1 MRCRE
6 HGFAVPD
13 DNVHALEAPMRRRLR
28 EGITV
33 LELVIVL
40 VIIGLLLLIFI
51 PRFTAPAL
59 VGVTVPDSVVAGSTG
74 GDIAVRVTSRS
85 GTPQRGTMVQFEA
98 AGVGSVAPAE
108 AETDSTGT
116 AHATW
121 HASADSGTMRIVAH
135 LAGKTTPSVTMTSRV
150 KAAPRNLTS
159 TPSAPSASVDS
170 TKAQPAQTPAKTPA
184 TKTP

>member
-1 MRCRE
+1 MKAKHRS
-6 HGFAVPD
+6 
-13 DNVHALEAPMRRRLR
+13 
-28 EGITV
+28 GITV

-59 VGVTVPDSVVAGSTG
+59 VGVAAPDSVVAGSAS
-74 GDIAVRVTSRS
+74 GDLAVRVTSRS
-85 GTPQRGTMVQFEA
+85 GVPQRGTKVEFEA
-98 AGVGSVAPAE
+98 TGVGSVTPAE

-116 AHATW
+116 ARATW

-150 KAAPRNLTS
+150 RAAQNNLTS
-159 TPSAPSASVDS
+159 PAPTSGASVDS
-170 TKAQPAQTPAKTPA
+170 TKAAAPRAPAETPVKAPG